1 MISIMLKTFLCLAV
15 VFLFVATTP
24 LEDIAGAFV
33 MLHVPYFLVS
43 IILVTY
49 RYIYLLVE
57 EAGKMHQA
65 YILRH
70 FKKDALEMKHMGSF
84 LGLGGNDYIEGGVI
98 MIQINDV
105 SIVYDHTI
113 IAINH
118 LTTTIHAPVTAIIGE
133 NGSGKSTLLTSI
145 VGLHPMAGSI
155 LVDGIEV
162 KKENLHTI
170 RKRVGYLFQNPDHQ
184 LFMNTVYEDIAFGL
198 VSQGMDQDVVKEK
211 VEAMAYQL
219 HIDDL
224 LARNCAKLSG
234 GQKSLV
240 ALAGVLVMEPFL
252 MNQQPSLILRP
263 DEELSIS

>member
-1 MISIMLKTFLCLAV
+1 
-15 VFLFVATTP
+15 
-24 LEDIAGAFV
+24 
-33 MLHVPYFLVS
+33 
-43 IILVTY
+43 
-49 RYIYLLVE
+49 
-57 EAGKMHQA
+57 
-65 YILRH
+65 
-70 FKKDALEMKHMGSF
+70 
-84 LGLGGNDYIEGGVI
+84 

-240 ALAGVLVMEPFL
+240 ALAGVLVMEPDILLLDEPTAFL
-252 MNQQPSLILRP
+252 DPQARRRIINILKSLPQSIILATHDLDMAYDLV
-263 DEELSIS
+263 DEVILIHKGMLITKGDKQMLINKDILESNGLELPLRFQ

>member
-1 MISIMLKTFLCLAV
+1 
-15 VFLFVATTP
+15 
-24 LEDIAGAFV
+24 
-33 MLHVPYFLVS
+33 
-43 IILVTY
+43 
-49 RYIYLLVE
+49 
-57 EAGKMHQA
+57 
-65 YILRH
+65 
-70 FKKDALEMKHMGSF
+70 
-84 LGLGGNDYIEGGVI
+84 

-240 ALAGVLVMEPFL
+240 ALAGVLVMEPDILLLDEPTAFL
-252 MNQQPSLILRP
+252 DPKARRRIINILKSLPQSIILATHDLDMAYDLV
-263 DEELSIS
+263 DEVILIHKGMLITKGDKQIFTNKDILESNGLELPLRFQ

>member
-1 MISIMLKTFLCLAV
+1 
-15 VFLFVATTP
+15 
-24 LEDIAGAFV
+24 
-33 MLHVPYFLVS
+33 
-43 IILVTY
+43 
-49 RYIYLLVE
+49 
-57 EAGKMHQA
+57 
-65 YILRH
+65 
-70 FKKDALEMKHMGSF
+70 
-84 LGLGGNDYIEGGVI
+84 

-118 LTTTIHAPVTAIIGE
+118 LATTIHAPVTAIIGE

-240 ALAGVLVMEPFL
+240 ALAGVLVMEPDILLLDEPTAFL
-252 MNQQPSLILRP
+252 DPKARRRIINILKSLPQSIILATHDLDMAYDLV
-263 DEELSIS
+263 DEVILIHKGMLITKGDKQIFTNKDILESNGLELPLRFQ

>member
-1 MISIMLKTFLCLAV
+1 
-15 VFLFVATTP
+15 
-24 LEDIAGAFV
+24 
-33 MLHVPYFLVS
+33 
-43 IILVTY
+43 
-49 RYIYLLVE
+49 
-57 EAGKMHQA
+57 
-65 YILRH
+65 
-70 FKKDALEMKHMGSF
+70 
-84 LGLGGNDYIEGGVI
+84 

-240 ALAGVLVMEPFL
+240 ALAGVLVMEPDILLLDEPTAFL
-252 MNQQPSLILRP
+252 DPKARRRIINILKSLPQSIILATHDLDMAYDLV
-263 DEELSIS
+263 DEVILIHKGMLITKGDKQILTNKDILESNGLELPLRFQ

>member
-1 MISIMLKTFLCLAV
+1 
-15 VFLFVATTP
+15 
-24 LEDIAGAFV
+24 
-33 MLHVPYFLVS
+33 
-43 IILVTY
+43 
-49 RYIYLLVE
+49 
-57 EAGKMHQA
+57 
-65 YILRH
+65 
-70 FKKDALEMKHMGSF
+70 
-84 LGLGGNDYIEGGVI
+84 

-118 LTTTIHAPVTAIIGE
+118 LATTIHTPVTAIIGE

-240 ALAGVLVMEPFL
+240 ALAGVLVMEPDILLLDEPTAFL
-252 MNQQPSLILRP
+252 DPKARRRIINILKSLPQSIILATHDLDMAYDLV
-263 DEELSIS
+263 DEVILIHKGMLITKGDKQILTNKDILESNGLELPLRFQ

>member
-1 MISIMLKTFLCLAV
+1 
-15 VFLFVATTP
+15 
-24 LEDIAGAFV
+24 
-33 MLHVPYFLVS
+33 
-43 IILVTY
+43 
-49 RYIYLLVE
+49 
-57 EAGKMHQA
+57 
-65 YILRH
+65 
-70 FKKDALEMKHMGSF
+70 
-84 LGLGGNDYIEGGVI
+84 

-240 ALAGVLVMEPFL
+240 ALAGVLVMEPDILLLDEPTAFL
-252 MNQQPSLILRP
+252 DPKARRRIINILKSLPQSIIPATHDLDMAYDLVDEVILIHKGMLITKG
-263 DEELSIS
+263 DKQILTNKDILESNGLELPLRFQ

>member
-1 MISIMLKTFLCLAV
+1 
-15 VFLFVATTP
+15 
-24 LEDIAGAFV
+24 
-33 MLHVPYFLVS
+33 
-43 IILVTY
+43 
-49 RYIYLLVE
+49 
-57 EAGKMHQA
+57 
-65 YILRH
+65 
-70 FKKDALEMKHMGSF
+70 
-84 LGLGGNDYIEGGVI
+84 

-155 LVDGIEV
+155 LVDGLEV
-162 KKENLHTI
+162 KKDNLNAI

-240 ALAGVLVMEPFL
+240 ALAGVLVMEPDILLLDEPTAFL
-252 MNQQPSLILRP
+252 DPKARRRIINILKSLPQSIILATHDLDMAYDLV
-263 DEELSIS
+263 DEVILIHKGMLITKGDKQMLTNKDILESNGLELPLRFQ

>member
-1 MISIMLKTFLCLAV
+1 
-15 VFLFVATTP
+15 
-24 LEDIAGAFV
+24 
-33 MLHVPYFLVS
+33 
-43 IILVTY
+43 
-49 RYIYLLVE
+49 
-57 EAGKMHQA
+57 
-65 YILRH
+65 
-70 FKKDALEMKHMGSF
+70 
-84 LGLGGNDYIEGGVI
+84 

-105 SIVYDHTI
+105 SIVYDHPI

-240 ALAGVLVMEPFL
+240 ALAGVLVMEPDILLLDEPTAFL
-252 MNQQPSLILRP
+252 DPKARRRIINILKSLPQSIILATHDLDMAYDLV
-263 DEELSIS
+263 DEVILIHKGMLITKGDKQILTNKDILESNGLELPLRFQ

>member
-1 MISIMLKTFLCLAV
+1 
-15 VFLFVATTP
+15 
-24 LEDIAGAFV
+24 
-33 MLHVPYFLVS
+33 
-43 IILVTY
+43 
-49 RYIYLLVE
+49 
-57 EAGKMHQA
+57 
-65 YILRH
+65 
-70 FKKDALEMKHMGSF
+70 
-84 LGLGGNDYIEGGVI
+84 

-118 LTTTIHAPVTAIIGE
+118 LTTTIHTPVTAIIGE

-198 VSQGMDQDVVKEK
+198 VSQGMDQDGVKEK

-240 ALAGVLVMEPFL
+240 ALAGVLVMEPDILLLDEPTAFL
-252 MNQQPSLILRP
+252 DPKARRRIINILKSLPQSIILATHDLDMAYDLV
-263 DEELSIS
+263 DEVILIHKGMLITKGDKQIFTNKDILESNGLELPLRFQ

>member
-1 MISIMLKTFLCLAV
+1 
-15 VFLFVATTP
+15 
-24 LEDIAGAFV
+24 
-33 MLHVPYFLVS
+33 
-43 IILVTY
+43 
-49 RYIYLLVE
+49 
-57 EAGKMHQA
+57 
-65 YILRH
+65 
-70 FKKDALEMKHMGSF
+70 
-84 LGLGGNDYIEGGVI
+84 

-240 ALAGVLVMEPFL
+240 ALAGVLVMEPL
-252 MNQQPSLILRP
+252 LTI
-263 DEELSIS
+263 

>member
-1 MISIMLKTFLCLAV
+1 
-15 VFLFVATTP
+15 
-24 LEDIAGAFV
+24 
-33 MLHVPYFLVS
+33 
-43 IILVTY
+43 
-49 RYIYLLVE
+49 
-57 EAGKMHQA
+57 
-65 YILRH
+65 
-70 FKKDALEMKHMGSF
+70 
-84 LGLGGNDYIEGGVI
+84 

-118 LTTTIHAPVTAIIGE
+118 LATTIHAPVTAIIGE

-155 LVDGIEV
+155 LVDGLEV
-162 KKENLHTI
+162 KKDNLNAI

-240 ALAGVLVMEPFL
+240 ALAGVLVMEPDILLLDEPTAFL
-252 MNQQPSLILRP
+252 DPKARRRIINILKSLPQSIILATHDLDMAYDLV
-263 DEELSIS
+263 DEVILIHKGMLITKGDKQIFTNKDILESNGLELPLRFQ

>member
-1 MISIMLKTFLCLAV
+1 
-15 VFLFVATTP
+15 
-24 LEDIAGAFV
+24 
-33 MLHVPYFLVS
+33 
-43 IILVTY
+43 
-49 RYIYLLVE
+49 
-57 EAGKMHQA
+57 
-65 YILRH
+65 
-70 FKKDALEMKHMGSF
+70 
-84 LGLGGNDYIEGGVI
+84 

-224 LARNCAKLSG
+224 LARNCAKL
-234 GQKSLV
+234 V
-240 ALAGVLVMEPFL
+240 ALAGVLVMEPDVLLLDEPTAFL
-252 MNQQPSLILRP
+252 DPKARRRIINILKSLPQSIILATHDLDMAYDLV
-263 DEELSIS
+263 DEVILIHKGMLITKGDKQIFTNKDILESNGLELPLRFQ

>member
-1 MISIMLKTFLCLAV
+1 
-15 VFLFVATTP
+15 
-24 LEDIAGAFV
+24 
-33 MLHVPYFLVS
+33 
-43 IILVTY
+43 
-49 RYIYLLVE
+49 
-57 EAGKMHQA
+57 
-65 YILRH
+65 
-70 FKKDALEMKHMGSF
+70 
-84 LGLGGNDYIEGGVI
+84 

-211 VEAMAYQL
+211 VEAMACQL

-240 ALAGVLVMEPFL
+240 ALAGVLVMEPDILLLDEPTAFL
-252 MNQQPSLILRP
+252 DPKARRRIINILKSLPQSIILATHDLDMAYDLV
-263 DEELSIS
+263 DEVILIHKGMLITKGDKQILTNKDILESNGLELPLRFQ

>member
-1 MISIMLKTFLCLAV
+1 
-15 VFLFVATTP
+15 
-24 LEDIAGAFV
+24 
-33 MLHVPYFLVS
+33 
-43 IILVTY
+43 
-49 RYIYLLVE
+49 
-57 EAGKMHQA
+57 
-65 YILRH
+65 
-70 FKKDALEMKHMGSF
+70 
-84 LGLGGNDYIEGGVI
+84 

-240 ALAGVLVMEPFL
+240 ALAGVLVMEPDILLLDEPTAFL
-252 MNQQPSLILRP
+252 DPKARRRIINILKSLPQSIILATHDLDMAYDLV
-263 DEELSIS
+263 DEVILIHKGMLITKGDKQMLTNKDILESNGLELPLRFQ

>member
-1 MISIMLKTFLCLAV
+1 
-15 VFLFVATTP
+15 
-24 LEDIAGAFV
+24 
-33 MLHVPYFLVS
+33 
-43 IILVTY
+43 
-49 RYIYLLVE
+49 
-57 EAGKMHQA
+57 
-65 YILRH
+65 
-70 FKKDALEMKHMGSF
+70 
-84 LGLGGNDYIEGGVI
+84 

-198 VSQGMDQDVVKEK
+198 VSQGMDQDGVKEK

-240 ALAGVLVMEPFL
+240 ALAGVLVMEPDILLLDEPTAFL
-252 MNQQPSLILRP
+252 DPKARRRIINILKSLPQSIILATHDLDMAYDLV
-263 DEELSIS
+263 DEVILIHKGMLITKGDKQIFTNKDILESNGLELPLRFQ

>member
-1 MISIMLKTFLCLAV
+1 
-15 VFLFVATTP
+15 
-24 LEDIAGAFV
+24 
-33 MLHVPYFLVS
+33 
-43 IILVTY
+43 
-49 RYIYLLVE
+49 
-57 EAGKMHQA
+57 
-65 YILRH
+65 
-70 FKKDALEMKHMGSF
+70 
-84 LGLGGNDYIEGGVI
+84 

-118 LTTTIHAPVTAIIGE
+118 LATTIHAPVTAIIGE

-240 ALAGVLVMEPFL
+240 ALAGVLVMEPDILLLDEPTAFL
-252 MNQQPSLILRP
+252 DPKARRRIINILKSLPQSIILATHDLDMAYDLV
-263 DEELSIS
+263 DEVILIHKGMLITKGDKQMLINKDILESNGLELPLRFQ

>member
-1 MISIMLKTFLCLAV
+1 
-15 VFLFVATTP
+15 
-24 LEDIAGAFV
+24 
-33 MLHVPYFLVS
+33 
-43 IILVTY
+43 
-49 RYIYLLVE
+49 
-57 EAGKMHQA
+57 
-65 YILRH
+65 
-70 FKKDALEMKHMGSF
+70 
-84 LGLGGNDYIEGGVI
+84 

-240 ALAGVLVMEPFL
+240 ALAGVLVMEPDILLLDEPIAFL
-252 MNQQPSLILRP
+252 DPKARRRIINILKSLPQSIILATHDLDMAYDLV
-263 DEELSIS
+263 DEVILIHKGMLITKGDKQILTNKDILESNGLELPLRFQ

>member
-1 MISIMLKTFLCLAV
+1 
-15 VFLFVATTP
+15 
-24 LEDIAGAFV
+24 
-33 MLHVPYFLVS
+33 
-43 IILVTY
+43 
-49 RYIYLLVE
+49 
-57 EAGKMHQA
+57 
-65 YILRH
+65 
-70 FKKDALEMKHMGSF
+70 
-84 LGLGGNDYIEGGVI
+84 

-155 LVDGIEV
+155 LVDGLEV
-162 KKENLHTI
+162 KKDNLHAI

-211 VEAMAYQL
+211 VEAMACQL

-240 ALAGVLVMEPFL
+240 ALAGVLVMEPDILLLDEPTAFL
-252 MNQQPSLILRP
+252 DPKARRRIINILKSLPQSIILATHDLDMAYDLV
-263 DEELSIS
+263 DEVILIHKGMLITKGDKQILTNKDILESNGLELPLRFQ

>member
-1 MISIMLKTFLCLAV
+1 
-15 VFLFVATTP
+15 
-24 LEDIAGAFV
+24 
-33 MLHVPYFLVS
+33 
-43 IILVTY
+43 
-49 RYIYLLVE
+49 
-57 EAGKMHQA
+57 
-65 YILRH
+65 
-70 FKKDALEMKHMGSF
+70 
-84 LGLGGNDYIEGGVI
+84 

-113 IAINH
+113 TAINH

-240 ALAGVLVMEPFL
+240 ALAGVLVMEPDILLLDEPTAFL
-252 MNQQPSLILRP
+252 DPKARRRIINILKSLPQSIILATHDLDMAYDLV
-263 DEELSIS
+263 DEVILIHKGMLITKGDKQILTNKDILESNGLELPLRFQ

>member
-1 MISIMLKTFLCLAV
+1 
-15 VFLFVATTP
+15 
-24 LEDIAGAFV
+24 
-33 MLHVPYFLVS
+33 
-43 IILVTY
+43 
-49 RYIYLLVE
+49 
-57 EAGKMHQA
+57 
-65 YILRH
+65 
-70 FKKDALEMKHMGSF
+70 
-84 LGLGGNDYIEGGVI
+84 

-113 IAINH
+113 TAINH
-118 LTTTIHAPVTAIIGE
+118 LTTAINAPVTAIIGE

-198 VSQGMDQDVVKEK
+198 VSQGMNQDVVKEK
-211 VEAMAYQL
+211 VQGIATQL

-224 LARNCAKLSG
+224 LTRNCAKLSG

-240 ALAGVLVMEPFL
+240 ALAGVLVMEPDILLLDEPTAFL
-252 MNQQPSLILRP
+252 DPKARRRIINILKSLPQNIILATHDLDMAYDLV
-263 DEELSIS
+263 DEVILIHKGEIILKGDKQILTNKELLESNGLELPLRFQ

>member
-1 MISIMLKTFLCLAV
+1 
-15 VFLFVATTP
+15 
-24 LEDIAGAFV
+24 
-33 MLHVPYFLVS
+33 
-43 IILVTY
+43 
-49 RYIYLLVE
+49 
-57 EAGKMHQA
+57 
-65 YILRH
+65 
-70 FKKDALEMKHMGSF
+70 
-84 LGLGGNDYIEGGVI
+84 

-240 ALAGVLVMEPFL
+240 ALAGVLVMEPDILLLDEPTAFL
-252 MNQQPSLILRP
+252 DPKARRRIINILKSLSQSIILATHDLDMAYDLV
-263 DEELSIS
+263 DEVILIHKGMLITKGDKQIFTNKDILESNGLELPLRFQ

>member
-1 MISIMLKTFLCLAV
+1 
-15 VFLFVATTP
+15 
-24 LEDIAGAFV
+24 
-33 MLHVPYFLVS
+33 
-43 IILVTY
+43 
-49 RYIYLLVE
+49 
-57 EAGKMHQA
+57 
-65 YILRH
+65 
-70 FKKDALEMKHMGSF
+70 
-84 LGLGGNDYIEGGVI
+84 

-240 ALAGVLVMEPFL
+240 ALAGVLVMEPDILLLDEPTAFL
-252 MNQQPSLILRP
+252 DPKARRRIINILKSLPQSIILATHDLDMAYDLV
-263 DEELSIS
+263 DEVILIHKGMLVTKGDKQMLINKDILESNGLELPLCFQ

>member
-1 MISIMLKTFLCLAV
+1 
-15 VFLFVATTP
+15 
-24 LEDIAGAFV
+24 
-33 MLHVPYFLVS
+33 
-43 IILVTY
+43 
-49 RYIYLLVE
+49 
-57 EAGKMHQA
+57 
-65 YILRH
+65 
-70 FKKDALEMKHMGSF
+70 
-84 LGLGGNDYIEGGVI
+84 

-118 LTTTIHAPVTAIIGE
+118 LATTIHAPVTAIIGE

-240 ALAGVLVMEPFL
+240 ALAGVLVMEPDILLLDEPIAFL
-252 MNQQPSLILRP
+252 DPKARRRIINILKSLPQSIILATHDLDMAYDLV
-263 DEELSIS
+263 DEVILIHKGMLITKGDKQILTNKDILESNGLELPLRFQ

>member
-1 MISIMLKTFLCLAV
+1 
-15 VFLFVATTP
+15 
-24 LEDIAGAFV
+24 
-33 MLHVPYFLVS
+33 
-43 IILVTY
+43 
-49 RYIYLLVE
+49 
-57 EAGKMHQA
+57 
-65 YILRH
+65 
-70 FKKDALEMKHMGSF
+70 
-84 LGLGGNDYIEGGVI
+84 

-118 LTTTIHAPVTAIIGE
+118 LTTTIHAPMTAIIGE

-240 ALAGVLVMEPFL
+240 ALAGVLVMEPDILLLDEPTAFL
-252 MNQQPSLILRP
+252 DPKARRRIINILKSLPQSIILATHDLDMAYDLV
-263 DEELSIS
+263 DEVILIHKGMLITKGDKQILTNKDILESNGLELPLRFQ

>member
-1 MISIMLKTFLCLAV
+1 
-15 VFLFVATTP
+15 
-24 LEDIAGAFV
+24 
-33 MLHVPYFLVS
+33 
-43 IILVTY
+43 
-49 RYIYLLVE
+49 
-57 EAGKMHQA
+57 
-65 YILRH
+65 
-70 FKKDALEMKHMGSF
+70 
-84 LGLGGNDYIEGGVI
+84 

-240 ALAGVLVMEPFL
+240 ALAGVLVMEPDILLLDEPTAFL
-252 MNQQPSLILRP
+252 DPQARRRIINILKSLPQSIILATHDLDMAYDLV
-263 DEELSIS
+263 DEVILIHKGMLITKGDKQMLTNKDILESNGLELPLRFQ

>member
-1 MISIMLKTFLCLAV
+1 
-15 VFLFVATTP
+15 
-24 LEDIAGAFV
+24 
-33 MLHVPYFLVS
+33 
-43 IILVTY
+43 
-49 RYIYLLVE
+49 
-57 EAGKMHQA
+57 
-65 YILRH
+65 
-70 FKKDALEMKHMGSF
+70 
-84 LGLGGNDYIEGGVI
+84 

-211 VEAMAYQL
+211 VEAMACQL

-240 ALAGVLVMEPFL
+240 ALAGVLVMEPDILLLDEPTAFL
-252 MNQQPSLILRP
+252 DPKARRRIINILKSLPQSIILATHDLDMAYDLV
-263 DEELSIS
+263 DEVILIHKGMLITKGDKQMLTNKDILESNGLELPLRFQ

>member
-1 MISIMLKTFLCLAV
+1 
-15 VFLFVATTP
+15 
-24 LEDIAGAFV
+24 
-33 MLHVPYFLVS
+33 
-43 IILVTY
+43 
-49 RYIYLLVE
+49 
-57 EAGKMHQA
+57 
-65 YILRH
+65 
-70 FKKDALEMKHMGSF
+70 
-84 LGLGGNDYIEGGVI
+84 

-240 ALAGVLVMEPFL
+240 ALAGVLVMEPDVLLLDEPTAFL
-252 MNQQPSLILRP
+252 DPKARRRIINILKSLPQSIILATHDLDMAYDLV
-263 DEELSIS
+263 DEVILIHKGMLITKGDKQILTNKDILESNGLELPLRFQ

>member
-1 MISIMLKTFLCLAV
+1 
-15 VFLFVATTP
+15 
-24 LEDIAGAFV
+24 
-33 MLHVPYFLVS
+33 
-43 IILVTY
+43 
-49 RYIYLLVE
+49 
-57 EAGKMHQA
+57 
-65 YILRH
+65 
-70 FKKDALEMKHMGSF
+70 
-84 LGLGGNDYIEGGVI
+84 

-155 LVDGIEV
+155 LVDGLEV
-162 KKENLHTI
+162 KKDNLNAI

-240 ALAGVLVMEPFL
+240 ALAGVLVMEPDILLLDEPTAFL
-252 MNQQPSLILRP
+252 DPKARRRIINILKSLPQSIILATHDLDMAYDLV
-263 DEELSIS
+263 DEVILIHKGMLITKGDKQILINKDILESNGLELPLRFQ

>member
-1 MISIMLKTFLCLAV
+1 
-15 VFLFVATTP
+15 
-24 LEDIAGAFV
+24 
-33 MLHVPYFLVS
+33 
-43 IILVTY
+43 
-49 RYIYLLVE
+49 
-57 EAGKMHQA
+57 
-65 YILRH
+65 
-70 FKKDALEMKHMGSF
+70 
-84 LGLGGNDYIEGGVI
+84 

-155 LVDGIEV
+155 LVDGLEV
-162 KKENLHTI
+162 KKDNLHAI

-240 ALAGVLVMEPFL
+240 ALAGVLVMEPDILLLDEPTAFL
-252 MNQQPSLILRP
+252 DPKARRRIINILKSLPQSIILATHDLDMAYDLV
-263 DEELSIS
+263 DEVILIHKGMLITKGDKQILTNKDILESNGLELPLRFQ

>member
-1 MISIMLKTFLCLAV
+1 
-15 VFLFVATTP
+15 
-24 LEDIAGAFV
+24 
-33 MLHVPYFLVS
+33 
-43 IILVTY
+43 
-49 RYIYLLVE
+49 
-57 EAGKMHQA
+57 
-65 YILRH
+65 
-70 FKKDALEMKHMGSF
+70 
-84 LGLGGNDYIEGGVI
+84 

-240 ALAGVLVMEPFL
+240 ALAGVLVMEPDILLLDELTAFL
-252 MNQQPSLILRP
+252 DPKARRRIINILKSLPQSIILATHDLDMAYDLV
-263 DEELSIS
+263 DEVILIHKGMLITKGDKQMLTNKDILESNGLELPLRFQ

>member
-1 MISIMLKTFLCLAV
+1 
-15 VFLFVATTP
+15 
-24 LEDIAGAFV
+24 
-33 MLHVPYFLVS
+33 
-43 IILVTY
+43 
-49 RYIYLLVE
+49 
-57 EAGKMHQA
+57 
-65 YILRH
+65 
-70 FKKDALEMKHMGSF
+70 
-84 LGLGGNDYIEGGVI
+84 

-118 LTTTIHAPVTAIIGE
+118 LATTIHAPVTAIIGE

-211 VEAMAYQL
+211 VEAMACQL

-240 ALAGVLVMEPFL
+240 ALAGVLVMEPDILLLDEPTAFL
-252 MNQQPSLILRP
+252 DPKARRRIINILKSLPQSIILATHDLDMAYDLV
-263 DEELSIS
+263 DEVILIHKGMLITKGDKQILTNKDILESNGLELPLRFQ

>member
-1 MISIMLKTFLCLAV
+1 
-15 VFLFVATTP
+15 
-24 LEDIAGAFV
+24 
-33 MLHVPYFLVS
+33 
-43 IILVTY
+43 
-49 RYIYLLVE
+49 
-57 EAGKMHQA
+57 
-65 YILRH
+65 
-70 FKKDALEMKHMGSF
+70 
-84 LGLGGNDYIEGGVI
+84 

-113 IAINH
+113 TAINH
-118 LTTTIHAPVTAIIGE
+118 ITTTIHAPVTAIIGE

-211 VEAMAYQL
+211 VEAMACQL

-240 ALAGVLVMEPFL
+240 ALAGVLVMEPDILLLDEPTAFL
-252 MNQQPSLILRP
+252 DPKARRRIINILKSLPQSIILATHDLDMAYDLV
-263 DEELSIS
+263 DEVILIHKGMLITKGDKQMLTNKDILESNGLELPLRFQ

>member
-1 MISIMLKTFLCLAV
+1 
-15 VFLFVATTP
+15 
-24 LEDIAGAFV
+24 
-33 MLHVPYFLVS
+33 
-43 IILVTY
+43 
-49 RYIYLLVE
+49 
-57 EAGKMHQA
+57 
-65 YILRH
+65 
-70 FKKDALEMKHMGSF
+70 
-84 LGLGGNDYIEGGVI
+84 

-118 LTTTIHAPVTAIIGE
+118 LTTTIHTPVTAIIGE

-198 VSQGMDQDVVKEK
+198 VSQGMDQDGVKEK

-240 ALAGVLVMEPFL
+240 ALAGVLVMEPDILLLDEPTAFL
-252 MNQQPSLILRP
+252 DPKARRRIINILKSLPQSIILATHDLDMAYDLV
-263 DEELSIS
+263 DEVILIHKGMLITKGDKQILTNKDILESNGLELPLRFQ

>member
-1 MISIMLKTFLCLAV
+1 
-15 VFLFVATTP
+15 
-24 LEDIAGAFV
+24 
-33 MLHVPYFLVS
+33 
-43 IILVTY
+43 
-49 RYIYLLVE
+49 
-57 EAGKMHQA
+57 
-65 YILRH
+65 
-70 FKKDALEMKHMGSF
+70 
-84 LGLGGNDYIEGGVI
+84 

-211 VEAMAYQL
+211 VEAMACQL

-240 ALAGVLVMEPFL
+240 ALAGVLVMEPEILLLDEPTAFL
-252 MNQQPSLILRP
+252 DPKARRRIINILKSLPQSIILATHDLDMAYDLV
-263 DEELSIS
+263 DEVILIHKGMLITKGDKQILTNKDILESNGLELPLRFQ

>member
-1 MISIMLKTFLCLAV
+1 
-15 VFLFVATTP
+15 
-24 LEDIAGAFV
+24 
-33 MLHVPYFLVS
+33 
-43 IILVTY
+43 
-49 RYIYLLVE
+49 
-57 EAGKMHQA
+57 
-65 YILRH
+65 
-70 FKKDALEMKHMGSF
+70 
-84 LGLGGNDYIEGGVI
+84 

-240 ALAGVLVMEPFL
+240 ALAGVLVMEPDILLLDEPTAFL
-252 MNQQPSLILRP
+252 DPQASRRIINILKSLPQSIILATHDLDMAYDLV
-263 DEELSIS
+263 DEVILINKGMLITKGDKQMLTNKDILESNGLELPLRFQ

>member
-1 MISIMLKTFLCLAV
+1 
-15 VFLFVATTP
+15 
-24 LEDIAGAFV
+24 
-33 MLHVPYFLVS
+33 
-43 IILVTY
+43 
-49 RYIYLLVE
+49 
-57 EAGKMHQA
+57 
-65 YILRH
+65 
-70 FKKDALEMKHMGSF
+70 
-84 LGLGGNDYIEGGVI
+84 

-113 IAINH
+113 TAINH
-118 LTTTIHAPVTAIIGE
+118 ITTTIHAPVTAIIGE

-240 ALAGVLVMEPFL
+240 ALAGVLVMEPDILLLDEPTAFL
-252 MNQQPSLILRP
+252 DPKARRRIINILKSLPQSIILATHDLDMAYDLV
-263 DEELSIS
+263 DEVILIHKGMLITKGDKQMLTNKDILESNGLELPLRFQ

>member
-1 MISIMLKTFLCLAV
+1 
-15 VFLFVATTP
+15 
-24 LEDIAGAFV
+24 
-33 MLHVPYFLVS
+33 
-43 IILVTY
+43 
-49 RYIYLLVE
+49 
-57 EAGKMHQA
+57 
-65 YILRH
+65 
-70 FKKDALEMKHMGSF
+70 
-84 LGLGGNDYIEGGVI
+84 

-118 LTTTIHAPVTAIIGE
+118 LATTIHAPVTAIIGE

-155 LVDGIEV
+155 LVDGLEV
-162 KKENLHTI
+162 KKDNLHAI

-240 ALAGVLVMEPFL
+240 ALAGVLVMEPDILLLDEPTAFL
-252 MNQQPSLILRP
+252 DPKARRRIINILKSLPQSIILATHDLDMAYDLV
-263 DEELSIS
+263 DEVILIHKGMLITKGDKQILTNKDILESNGLELPLRFQ